1 MPQPKLLEMGEPSE
15 LELLRR
21 RIEELEDELRL
32 ERLKVEEVRQRSVSS
47 GRALTRLRSQLQP
60 WYSALRMVFGE
71 LDDAGTETMEQVSAS
86 TGLSAKWEMMKA
98 KLGGRQAEFI
108 DLLKHGEMTAAQLRA
123 AAHCDIRTAYSVI
136 EKMKNAGLLN
146 KNGGKFSLKEL

>member
-1 MPQPKLLEMGEPSE
+1 MGEPSE

-21 RIEELEDELRL
+21 RVEELEDELRL
-32 ERLKVEEVRQRSVSS
+32 ERLKVEEVRQRSVAS

-60 WYSALRMVFGE
+60 WYAALRTVFGE
-71 LDDAGTETMEQVSAS
+71 LDEAGIEASEQVSAS